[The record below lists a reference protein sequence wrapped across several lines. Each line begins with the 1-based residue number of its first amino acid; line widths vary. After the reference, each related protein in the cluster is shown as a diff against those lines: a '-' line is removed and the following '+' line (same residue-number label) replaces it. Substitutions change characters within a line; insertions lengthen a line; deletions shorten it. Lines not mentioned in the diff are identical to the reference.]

1 MGKEHFICF
10 HLKTIQIQLQD
21 HKAVVWPVEALLLED
36 GSNVAIGFL
45 DGHACSVWAVATV
58 PSKMTKFLTGSADKT
73 IKLWSHQYNE
83 IGVFHGNFYFKKQQI
98 GHFPGHTDVVRALL
112 VLSEHHFLST
122 SNDAS
127 IILWDL
133 NSGAR
138 LRNFLP
144 QHENFIYTFVFNI
157 LNVSKNEYHQSDWRV
172 LTSILRRNW
181 SFPRVRVD
189 AWTFGS

>member
-1 MGKEHFICF
+1 M
-10 HLKTIQIQLQD
+10 
-21 HKAVVWPVEALLLED
+21 VWPVEALLRED

-58 PSKMTKFLTGSADKT
+58 PSKLTKFLTGSADKT
-73 IKLWSHQYNE
+73 IKLWSHTYDE
-83 IGVFHGNFYFKKQQI
+83 IGVYHGKNHSETKIAYFL
-98 GHFPGHTDVVRALL
+98 GHTDVVRALL

-133 NSGAR
+133 KSGDR

-144 QHENFIYTFVFNI
+144 QHDNFIYTLAFLYIFKKKCKI
-157 LNVSKNEYHQSDWRV
+157 
-172 LTSILRRNW
+172 
-181 SFPRVRVD
+181 
-189 AWTFGS
+189 